1 MGSSAVDVLEG
12 RSAVVG
18 VGAGTGAGPVP
29 PPAGTPPAGEPTAP
43 GGGTGTNCCELLE
56 TADSNVELDAPDEF
70 EETVCRGAIGDI
82 SGTDGEPYSDV
93 GAKPGL
99 RAAAVRGVG
108 GTSAGLT
115 EAGVAGV

>member
-1 MGSSAVDVLEG
+1 MGNSAVDVLEG

-18 VGAGTGAGPVP
+18 VGAGAGAGPVP
-29 PPAGTPPAGEPTAP
+29 PPAGTPPAGEPMAP

-56 TADSNVELDAPDEF
+56 TADSNVEPDEL
-70 EETVCRGAIGDI
+70 EETACRGAIGDI
-82 SGTDGEPYSDV
+82 SGTDGEPYIDV

-108 GTSAGLT
+108 GTNAGLT